1 MELLA
6 NLLLKNDDL
15 IVKNATLNQNKI
27 AWWLSVPHT
36 SGGKFFYDLFELSN
50 ATLTNT
56 GEGYGWR
63 ASSRQGGFSSIYL
76 SGNTDYLSVED
87 STKFQFDTSDFTITG
102 WFNLNT
108 LNNANANGQQVI
120 ISRYEPANSKGFY
133 ISVDT
138 SGSIIFTA
146 SLSGASNSS
155 FASSTGVISTNT
167 WYHFTAVRSGI
178 NYFLYVNG
186 ILEASGTSASLWSLS
201 STTQNVLLGDMV
213 DNSSNHY
220 YLSGMFDDINIYN
233 VALTSHYAQRTY
245 EDSRLGYP
253 TTLHRMRIS
262 RAFSMG
268 SPWLYYTM
276 LQNTY
281 GVAL

>member
-6 NLLLKNDDL
+6 NLLLRNDDL

-133 ISVDT
+133 VSVNT

-155 FASSTGVISTNT
+155 FASSTGVISANT

-178 NYFLYVNG
+178 DYFLYVNG
-186 ILEASGTSASLWSLS
+186 KLEASGTSASLWSLS
-201 STTQNVLLGDMV
+201 STAQNVLLGDMV

-220 YLSGMFDDINIYN
+220 YLSGMFDDISIYN
-233 VALTSHYAQRTY
+233 IALTSHYAQRTY
-245 EDSRLGYP
+245 EESRLGYP
-253 TTLHRMRIS
+253 ATLHRIRIS
-262 RAFSMG
+262 RPFGMG

>member
-6 NLLLKNDDL
+6 NLLLRNDDL

-133 ISVDT
+133 VSVNT

-155 FASSTGVISTNT
+155 FASSTGVISANT

-178 NYFLYVNG
+178 DYFLYVNG
-186 ILEASGTSASLWSLS
+186 KLEASGTSASLWSLS
-201 STTQNVLLGDMV
+201 STAQNVLLGDMV

-220 YLSGMFDDINIYN
+220 YLSGMFDDISIYN
-233 VALTSHYAQRTY
+233 RALTSHYAQRTY
-245 EDSRLGYP
+245 EESRLGYP
-253 TTLHRMRIS
+253 ATLHRMRIS
-262 RAFSMG
+262 RPFSMG

>member
-6 NLLLKNDDL
+6 NLLLRNDDL

-133 ISVDT
+133 VSVNT

-155 FASSTGVISTNT
+155 FASSTGVISANT
-167 WYHFTAVRSGI
+167 WNHFTAVRSGI

-186 ILEASGTSASLWSLS
+186 KLEASGTSASLWSLS
-201 STTQNVLLGDMV
+201 STAQNVLLGDMV

-220 YLSGMFDDINIYN
+220 YLSGMFDDISIYN
-233 VALTSHYAQRTY
+233 IALTSHYAQRTY
-245 EDSRLGYP
+245 EESRLGYP
-253 TTLHRMRIS
+253 ATLHRMRIS
-262 RAFSMG
+262 RPFSMG

>member
-6 NLLLKNDDL
+6 NLLLRNDDL

-133 ISVDT
+133 VSVNT

-155 FASSTGVISTNT
+155 FASSTGVISANT

-178 NYFLYVNG
+178 DYFLYVNG
-186 ILEASGTSASLWSLS
+186 KLEASGTSASLWSLS
-201 STTQNVLLGDMV
+201 STAQNVLLGDMV

-220 YLSGMFDDINIYN
+220 YLSGMFDDISIYN
-233 VALTSHYAQRTY
+233 IALTSHYAQRTY
-245 EDSRLGYP
+245 EESRLGYP
-253 TTLHRMRIS
+253 ATLHRMRIS
-262 RAFSMG
+262 RPFSMG

>member
-6 NLLLKNDDL
+6 NLLLRNDDL

-133 ISVDT
+133 VSVNT

-155 FASSTGVISTNT
+155 FASSTGVISANT
-167 WYHFTAVRSGI
+167 WHHFTAVRSGI

-186 ILEASGTSASLWSLS
+186 KLEASGTSASLWSLS
-201 STTQNVLLGDMV
+201 STAQNVLLGDMV

-220 YLSGMFDDINIYN
+220 YLSGMFDDISIYN
-233 VALTSHYAQRTY
+233 IALTSHYAQRTY
-245 EDSRLGYP
+245 EESRLGYP
-253 TTLHRMRIS
+253 ATLHRMRIS
-262 RAFSMG
+262 RPFSMG

>member
-63 ASSRQGGFSSIYL
+63 ASSREGGFSSIYL

-87 STKFQFDTSDFTITG
+87 STKFQFDTTDFTITG

-120 ISRYEPANSKGFY
+120 ISRYESANSKGFY
-133 ISVDT
+133 VSVNT

-178 NYFLYVNG
+178 NYFLYVNALIG
-186 ILEASGTSASLWSLS
+186 YSLK
-201 STTQNVLLGDMV
+201 
-213 DNSSNHY
+213 
-220 YLSGMFDDINIYN
+220 
-233 VALTSHYAQRTY
+233 
-245 EDSRLGYP
+245 
-253 TTLHRMRIS
+253 
-262 RAFSMG
+262 
-268 SPWLYYTM
+268 
-276 LQNTY
+276 
-281 GVAL
+281 

>member
-6 NLLLKNDDL
+6 NLLLRNDDL

-87 STKFQFDTSDFTITG
+87 STKFQFDTSNFTITG

-133 ISVDT
+133 VSVNT

-155 FASSTGVISTNT
+155 FASSTGVISANT

-178 NYFLYVNG
+178 DYFLYVNG
-186 ILEASGTSASLWSLS
+186 KLEASGTSASLWSLS
-201 STTQNVLLGDMV
+201 STAQNVLLGDMV

-220 YLSGMFDDINIYN
+220 YLSGMFDDISIYN
-233 VALTSHYAQRTY
+233 IALTSHYAQRTY
-245 EDSRLGYP
+245 EESRLGYP
-253 TTLHRMRIS
+253 ATLHRIRIS
-262 RAFSMG
+262 RPFGMG

>member
-6 NLLLKNDDL
+6 NVLFKNDDL
-15 IVKNATLNQNKI
+15 VVKNATLNQSKI
-27 AWWLSVPHT
+27 AWWLSMPHT
-36 SGGKFFYDLFELSN
+36 SGGKYLYDLFELCN

-56 GEGYGWR
+56 SEGFGWKS
-63 ASSRQGGFSSIYL
+63 SSRPGGFSSIYL
-76 SGNTDYLSVED
+76 SGNTDYLSISD
-87 STKFQFDTSDFTITG
+87 STKFQFGTSDFTITG

-108 LNNANANGQQVI
+108 LNNVNANGQQVI
-120 ISRYEPANSKGFY
+120 ISRYEPSNSKGFY
-133 ISVDT
+133 IGVNT
-138 SGSIIFTA
+138 SGSIIFKA

-167 WYHFTAVRSGI
+167 WYHFTAVRSGL
-178 NYFLYVNG
+178 NFFLYVNG
-186 ILEASGTSASLWSLS
+186 KLEASGTSAALWSLS

-220 YLSGMFDDINIYN
+220 YLSGMFDDISIYN
-233 VALTSHYAQRTY
+233 VALSSNYALRTY

-253 TTLHRMRIS
+253 STLHRMRIS
-262 RAFSMG
+262 RAFLLG
-268 SPWLYYTM
+268 SPWLYYSM

>member
-6 NLLLKNDDL
+6 NLLLRNDDL

-63 ASSRQGGFSSIYL
+63 ASSRQSGFSSIYL

-87 STKFQFDTSDFTITG
+87 STKFQFDTTDFTITG

-120 ISRYEPANSKGFY
+120 ISRYESANSKGFY
-133 ISVDT
+133 VSVNT

-155 FASSTGVISTNT
+155 FASSTGIISTNT

-186 ILEASGTSASLWSLS
+186 KLEASGTSASLWSLS

-220 YLSGMFDDINIYN
+220 YLSGMFDDISIYN

-245 EDSRLGYP
+245 EESRLGYP
-253 TTLHRMRIS
+253 KTLHRIRIS

-268 SPWLYYTM
+268 SPLLYYIM
-276 LQNTY
+276 LQNT
-281 GVAL
+281 